1 MKKYI
6 THSKEETQALAFKL
20 GQSLQSGLTLLLV
33 GDLGAGKTTFV
44 QGLAKGLDIKDRVNS
59 PTFVI
64 MKEYQGR
71 LPLVHIDAYRL
82 EGIHQDLGFDDDFS
96 DDSIIVIEW
105 PQYYL
110 KSLENQNVLTINR
123 LDEETRELIF
133 DFTHEDLLED
143 LQ

>member
-6 THSKEETQALAFKL
+6 THSKEETQALALKL

-82 EGIHQDLGFDDDFS
+82 EGIQQDLGFDDDFS
-96 DDSIIVIEW
+96 NDSIIVIEW

-110 KSLENQNVLTINR
+110 KSLDNQNVLTINR